1 MAWENPVHDISL
13 PAGADLSGSQYF
25 IVAVNANGEAVLAGA
40 GAIAIGVLQNKPGLG
55 QSAQVRVLGE
65 TKMVAGAA
73 INRGQLIAADAAGKA
88 KVAVPASTNTSDAG
102 VAQDPLI
109 GSYVLGV
116 ALTPAAA
123 ANEVI
128 TAALL
133 HLGAV
138 PTTEA

>member
-1 MAWENPVHDISL
+1 MAWEIPVHDISL
-13 PAGADLSGSQYF
+13 PAGADLSGNQYY
-25 IVAVNANGEAVLAGA
+25 IVGINASGQAVLAGA
-40 GAIAIGVLQNKPGLG
+40 GAMAVGVVQNKPKLG
-55 QSAQVRVLGE
+55 ESAQVRILGE
-65 TKMVAGAA
+65 SKVVAGAA
-73 INRGQLIAADAAGKA
+73 ITRGQLVAADAAGKA
-88 KVAVPASTNTSDAG
+88 KVAVTASTNTADAG

-123 ANEVI
+123 ANEII

-138 PTTEA
+138 PTTAA